1 MKKQT
6 HLHLGWP
13 DGVHFQQ
20 IFIFGWVPGTE
31 GSGTRWRTCCVWL
44 GVWHCRHAYVRYEF
58 KAGSKCFKAP
68 PTRCKLP
75 VMRTC
80 MFTASRSGAAF
91 PFMLGLTGM
100 PHLFGSDRTESLP
113 WLIHCRALR
122 MQGNTSVSLCLSAIN
137 GKPPPIRSS
146 ASGFSP
152 WPFRTRQLCWLS
164 RQRVSMFSTE
174 TLKFCWSEGQ
184 SVLLK
189 CRMQKK

>member
-1 MKKQT
+1 MAHLLCLAGCLTLQT
-6 HLHLGWP
+6 
-13 DGVHFQQ
+13 
-20 IFIFGWVPGTE
+20 
-31 GSGTRWRTCCVWL
+31 R
-44 GVWHCRHAYVRYEF
+44 AYVRYEF

-122 MQGNTSVSLCLSAIN
+122 MQGNTSVSLCLSATN

-189 CRMQKK
+189 CRMQKKTLQHSNQNKIF